1 MPPKKASAGGGASKK
16 AEAKKKDKII
26 EVRLGLK
33 NSTIQCEIM
42 FLCLLFFLKSSTI

>member
-1 MPPKKASAGGGASKK
+1 MPPKKAAAGGASKK

-33 NSTIQCEIM
+33 NSTESHCSVSH
-42 FLCLLFFLKSSTI
+42 CLLFFFKSSTI